1 MDLKAN
7 TGSLREDS
15 AQPGRGPL
23 ADHLSISCRCSANL
37 DPRPRL
43 LVRALGGLT
52 VVDFLNTPSFLEG
65 CMVRDLGE
73 RLQSLVN
80 QGHKRILLN
89 LAGVESASS
98 SALSSLQSL
107 HRQVS
112 QAHGCLILCGI
123 DPILRDALRICH
135 LDSELE
141 IYRNES
147 EARVATKGARDRL
160 ALPES
165 VRASETR

>member
-15 AQPGRGPL
+15 AQHGSGPL
-23 ADHLSISCRCSANL
+23 ADRLGRSFCCNANL

-43 LVRALGGLT
+43 LVRALGRLT
-52 VVDFLNTPSFLEG
+52 VVDFLNTPTYLEG
-65 CMVRDLGE
+65 SMVRDLGA

-80 QGHKRILLN
+80 QGHIRILLN

-98 SALSSLQSL
+98 SIVSSLQSL
-107 HRQVS
+107 NRQVS
-112 QAHGCLILCGI
+112 RAHGCLILCGI

-135 LDSELE
+135 LDTEFVIYGSED
-141 IYRNES
+141 
-147 EARVATKGARDRL
+147 EARMAEQGARDGL
-160 ALPES
+160 A
-165 VRASETR
+165 R